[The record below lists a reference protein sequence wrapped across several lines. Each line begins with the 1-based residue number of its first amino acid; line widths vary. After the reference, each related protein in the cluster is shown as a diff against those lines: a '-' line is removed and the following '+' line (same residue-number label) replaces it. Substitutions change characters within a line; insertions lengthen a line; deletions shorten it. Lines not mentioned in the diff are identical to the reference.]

1 MNEPSAP
8 AHLPHGPIR
17 RQVLLLAL
25 PMLGEQVLNFLVGL
39 VDTILAGRISKEA
52 TTAVGV
58 AAYMGWIIT
67 LSFTLVGVGAAAVVS
82 RAFGAAD
89 PATARRAL
97 HQSVLLAALF
107 GVATAA
113 ISFASAE
120 LFAGWMTRTPAA
132 YGLCVHFVRIVSAA
146 YALSSIN
153 MVGAAVLRA
162 AGNPRTPLQV
172 MCVVNLVNVLLSTTL
187 AFGLLGAPR
196 LGVTG
201 IAIGMLAARCAGGLL
216 MLAVLCRGVGELRL
230 VLRELAPQLDMIAR
244 ILRIGLPA
252 AGESA
257 LMAASQLLFVY
268 IIAHTAAGDAAT
280 ANMAAHMIAM
290 EIEAIS
296 YLPAYAWGI
305 AASTLCGQYLGAQ
318 RPDLAARA
326 GHTAALQGLAL
337 GVAVGLT
344 FFALAEPLYT
354 WISVDAQVRAVGPPA
369 FRLLAFAQPFL
380 VMCIVYI
387 NALRGAGDTRW
398 PMWFSLIGGFALRVP
413 IAYLGGVVLGGGL
426 IGAWC
431 GMWADN
437 VGRFIL
443 GFLRFRHGGWKRA
456 RV

>member
-1 MNEPSAP
+1 MSEPAAP
-8 AHLPHGPIR
+8 SNLPHGPIG

-39 VDTILAGRISKEA
+39 VDTILAGQISKEA

-67 LSFTLVGVGAAAVVS
+67 LAFTLVGVGAAAVVS
-82 RAFGAAD
+82 RAFGAGD

-113 ISFASAE
+113 VSYASAA

-132 YGLCVHFVRIVSAA
+132 HALCVHFVQIVSAS
-146 YALSSIN
+146 YALASIN

-201 IAIGMLAARCAGGLL
+201 IAIGMLAARCVGGLL
-216 MLAVLCRGVGELRL
+216 MLAVLVRGVGDLRL
-230 VLRELAPQLDMIAR
+230 ALRGLAPQLDMIAR
-244 ILRIGLPA
+244 ILRIGLPT

-268 IIAHTAAGDAAT
+268 IIAHTARGDAAT

-290 EIEAIS
+290 ELEAIS

-337 GVAVGLT
+337 GVVAGLT
-344 FFALAEPLYT
+344 FFALAEHLYQ
-354 WISVDAQVRAVGPPA
+354 WISADAQVRAVGPPA

-398 PMWFSLIGGFALRVP
+398 PMWFSLIGGFGLRVP

-437 VGRFIL
+437 IGRFIM
-443 GFLRFRHGGWKRA
+443 GFLRFRHGGWKRT
-456 RV
+456 VV